1 MGRAVR
7 GEEKKQGQGVELR
20 LHRDEESEDS
30 DDGPEVMAEG
40 ESDVSFENFLQRQKR
55 ET

>member
-7 GEEKKQGQGVELR
+7 GEERKQSQGVELR

-30 DDGPEVMAEG
+30 DDGPEMMAES
-40 ESDVSFENFLQRQKR
+40 ESDKSFDDFLQGKKK